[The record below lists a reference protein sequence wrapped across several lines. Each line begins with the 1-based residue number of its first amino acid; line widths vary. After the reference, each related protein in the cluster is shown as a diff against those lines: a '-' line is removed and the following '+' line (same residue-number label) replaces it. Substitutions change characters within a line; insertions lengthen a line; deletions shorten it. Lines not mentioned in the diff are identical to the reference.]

1 LGNWESGGGRE
12 RWELWV
18 GRRPGGG
25 GLRLS

>member
-25 GLRLS
+25 LGRS